1 MTSCTLAA
9 NFGSFDGLKSAHPVR
24 LQPMRRPDP
33 LHAATADPGRLGPR
47 PTGSVRCLA
56 GRFGQRHLDHP
67 LDRLY
72 RQHSGALRAARVA
85 SCSGPSTP
93 SAVKRACQRQIVGLP
108 AIAGLP
114 LDRLVPTSS
123 ALSSTIR
130 ARHTGFCAPFP
141 DRGVQPFPV
150 ARTKPDLDALL
161 HPARPAYE
169 RAGWNHS
176 SAAIH
181 EMDEQIRGAIGG
193 RAD

>member
-72 RQHSGALRAARVA
+72 RQRSGGLRAARVA

-108 AIAGLP
+108 AVAGLP
-114 LDRLVPTSS
+114 PDRLVPTSS

-141 DRGVQPFPV
+141 DRGVQPSRSPEPSRISMPFFIQPDPHTSAPAGTIRQRPSTRWMNRSV
-150 ARTKPDLDALL
+150 A
-161 HPARPAYE
+161 
-169 RAGWNHS
+169 
-176 SAAIH
+176 
-181 EMDEQIRGAIGG
+181 Q
-193 RAD
+193 